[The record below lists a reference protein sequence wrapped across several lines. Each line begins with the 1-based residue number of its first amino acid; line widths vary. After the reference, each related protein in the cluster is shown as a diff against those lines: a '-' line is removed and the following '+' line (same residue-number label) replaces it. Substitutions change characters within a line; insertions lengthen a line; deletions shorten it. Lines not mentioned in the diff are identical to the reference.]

1 MLGLRHLYQ
10 RKKKLSNEDLTVKT
24 AVQMSGLDMLIY
36 LAAVAGLTIL
46 LATTAVLPPTKVQAA
61 SPEAFVG
68 GGDVSGGTNAGTS
81 NGLINSVVVVGNYAY
96 IGKAGSATNCS
107 DANKIGCE
115 LQIWDISNPAAPA
128 FVGGGD
134 ASGGTNTGQGGG
146 SNGQFNSIVVSGNYA
161 YVAKGAETSNCST
174 NDNKIGCELQIWDI
188 SNPAAPAFVGGGDS
202 SGGTNTG
209 TGGSPFSGISVSG
222 DYAYIAKSGSSGVD
236 CSNAAGCEFQIWDI
250 SDPAAPAFV
259 GGGDASG
266 GTNAGTGDSSFRTIT
281 VSGDYAY
288 IAKPGSATDCSDAN
302 KIGCELQIWDIS
314 NPAAPAFVGGADA
327 GGRTNAGTQLSTFGA
342 FFAPAIA
349 IRGDYL
355 YVIMM
360 SGSSAECS
368 NTASD
373 ANGCELKV
381 FDISDPANPT
391 YVGGADASG
400 ETNAGTGSSGF
411 NSITVSG
418 NYAYIGKAGS
428 ATDCS
433 DANKI
438 GCELQVWLLADPY
451 VAPSPDVDDTPTPS
465 SGGGIIFGSGPLA
478 PGWQVGVGPVTT
490 SAPTTAVG
498 DTCTPL
504 LTSYIR
510 PGASNDP
517 EQVRRLQTFLN
528 QHQNE
533 SLIVDGVYKQ
543 ADLEAVKRFQKKYGY
558 EILTIWNLSEPTGHV
573 YLTTVAKINSLNC
586 NPTPPQCPVFTE
598 YNSLTEN
605 PISPEVQKTKE
616 LLASLGFYTGSIDQT
631 FTPDLKT
638 ALASFQEAFRE
649 KMLDPWNLKAGT
661 GYKYKT
667 TNKFLNTLKGC
678 RAGPVQLEGVGQFE
692 Y

>member
-107 DANKIGCE
+107 GSDKIGCE
-115 LQIWDISNPAAPA
+115 LQIWDISDPAAPA

-134 ASGGTNTGQGGG
+134 ASGGTNIGT
-146 SNGQFNSIVVSGNYA
+146 SSSAFHSIVVVGNYA
-161 YVAKGAETSNCST
+161 YIGKAGSATNCSD
-174 NDNKIGCELQIWDI
+174 DNKIGCELQIWDI